1 MIQEKIMTDKKSDN
15 KQGLNNDILI
25 ADVMLRIT
33 AMEKLLIEKGIFT
46 TEELTKSTE
55 EIAQRVAKVVMEKV
69 QASKNVQ
76 EFIDDLE
83 ASGKDKKDF
92 KN

>member
-1 MIQEKIMTDKKSDN
+1 MTDKKSDN